1 MPFTKFTNLDFD
13 QIKSQIKSYLRANS
27 NFKDFDFEGSNFSVL
42 IDTLAY
48 NTYITAFNS
57 NMIVNESFLDSAT
70 LRENVVS
77 LARNIGYV
85 PRSRSAA
92 KAQISFTI
100 NTTSTTPT
108 LTLAAGLVCIGA
120 SENQTITF
128 SIPSSI
134 TTTVNNGVATFNN
147 IDVFQGTYLS
157 KQFLVD
163 GSLDQRFL
171 LDNSFIDSS
180 TIVVNVTGP
189 NETGIGREYSLA
201 NNILNIDATSETYLI
216 QEVQDEKY
224 ELLFGDGYFGKKLE
238 NGTIITATYIITDG
252 VGGNGSSTFSYSGRV
267 LDSLDNPVVPT
278 NNILIT
284 TNQSAQNGGDIESVD
299 SIKYFAPRIYA
310 SQYRAVTARD
320 YEAIIQS
327 IYPNT
332 ESVAVVGGEEL
343 DPPEFGQVLISIKP
357 KNGDFVSDFDKQNIQ
372 SKLKNYSLSGIN
384 QKIIDLK
391 VLFVEIDSAVYYN
404 SSQVSN
410 VNDIKSK
417 VTSVLNTFSTSNIN
431 KFGGRFKYSKL
442 GQIID
447 NADTSITSN
456 ITRVIIRRNMKVLL
470 NQSAQYELCYGNAFK
485 KNVGGFNIK
494 STGFTVANQ
503 SGTLYFTD
511 VPNSDNKMGTLSVV
525 KESSTANEFI
535 VVIKSAG
542 SVDYEKGEIIV
553 NTLNITST
561 AQPNNIIEIQAFP
574 DSNDVIGLKDLY
586 LSFSVADST
595 INMVKDTISS
605 GEQISGVGYK
615 TTSSYLNGSLK
626 RGDTST
632 TSATLLT
639 STTSSST
646 MNTTTT
652 TSSGTSSSGGGY

>member
-27 NFKDFDFEGSNFSVL
+27 DFKDFDFDGSNFSVL

-57 NMIVNESFLDSAT
+57 NMVVNESFLDSAT

-92 KAQISFTI
+92 KAEISFSI
-100 NTTSTTPT
+100 NTTSNTST
-108 LTLAAGLVCIGA
+108 LTLAAGLVCVGA
-120 SENQTITF
+120 TENTTVMF

-134 TTTVNNGVATFNN
+134 TTTVNTGVASFNN
-147 IDVFQGTYLS
+147 IEVSQGTYLS

-163 GSLDQRFL
+163 GSLDQRFV

-180 TIVVNVTGP
+180 TIVVRVQGP
-189 NETGIGREYSLA
+189 NETTLGREYSRS
-201 NNILNIDATSETYLI
+201 NNILNIDSTSEIYLL

-238 NGTIITATYIITDG
+238 NGTVITATYIITDG
-252 VGGNGSSTFSYSGRV
+252 KAGNGSSVFSYSGRV
-267 LDSLDNPVVPT
+267 LDSDNNPVVPT
-278 NNILIT
+278 NNITIT
-284 TNQSAQNGGDIESVD
+284 TNQSAANGGDIESVD

-372 SKLKNYSLSGIN
+372 SKLKNYALSGIN

-391 VLFVEIDSAVYYN
+391 VLYVEIDSAIYYN

-410 VNDIKSK
+410 VNGVKSK
-417 VTSVLNTFSTSNIN
+417 VVDVLNTFSTSNIN

-447 NADTSITSN
+447 GSDSSITSN
-456 ITRVIIRRNMKVLL
+456 ITRVIIRRNMKCLL
-470 NQSAQYELCYGNAFK
+470 NQSAQYELCYGNTFK
-485 KNVGGFNIK
+485 KNAGGFNIK
-494 STGFTVANQ
+494 STGFTIANQ
-503 SGTLYFTD
+503 PGTLYFTD
-511 VPNSDNKMGTLSVV
+511 VPNETGDMGVLSVV
-525 KESSTANEFI
+525 RESSESNEFT
-535 VVIKSAG
+535 VVVKSAG
-542 SVDYEKGEIIV
+542 TIDYKKGEIIV
-553 NTLNITST
+553 NTITITST
-561 AQPNNIIEIQAFP
+561 VVANDVIEIQACP

-595 INMVKDTISS
+595 INMIKDTISS

-632 TSATLLT
+632 ANATIST
-639 STTSSST
+639 STTTPS
-646 MNTTTT
+646 TT
-652 TSSGTSSSGGGY
+652 TSTSSGSTSSGGGY

>member
-27 NFKDFDFEGSNFSVL
+27 DFKDFDFDGSNFSVL

-57 NMIVNESFLDSAT
+57 NMVVNESFLDSAT

-92 KAQISFTI
+92 KAEISFSI
-100 NTTSTTPT
+100 NTTSNTST
-108 LTLAAGLVCIGA
+108 LTLAAGLVCVGA
-120 SENQTITF
+120 TENTTVMF

-134 TTTVNNGVATFNN
+134 TTTVNNGIASFNN
-147 IDVFQGTYLS
+147 IEVYQGTYLS

-163 GSLDQRFL
+163 GSLDQRFV

-180 TIVVNVTGP
+180 TIVVRVQGP
-189 NETGIGREYSLA
+189 NETTLGREYSRS
-201 NNILNIDATSETYLI
+201 NNILNIDSTSEIYLL

-238 NGTIITATYIITDG
+238 NGTVITATYIITDG
-252 VGGNGSSTFSYSGRV
+252 KAGNGSSVFSYSGRV
-267 LDSLDNPVVPT
+267 LDSDNNPVVPT
-278 NNILIT
+278 NNITIT
-284 TNQSAQNGGDIESVD
+284 TNQSASNGGDIESVD

-372 SKLKNYSLSGIN
+372 SKLKNYALSGIN

-391 VLFVEIDSAVYYN
+391 VLYVEIDSAIYYN

-410 VNDIKSK
+410 VNGVKSK
-417 VTSVLNTFSTSNIN
+417 VVDVLNTFSTSNIN

-447 NADTSITSN
+447 GSDSSITSN
-456 ITRVIIRRNMKVLL
+456 ITRVIIRRNMKCLL
-470 NQSAQYELCYGNAFK
+470 NQSAQYELCYGNTFK
-485 KNVGGFNIK
+485 KNAGGFNIK
-494 STGFTVANQ
+494 STGFTLADQ
-503 SGTLYFTD
+503 TGTLYFTD
-511 VPNSDNKMGTLSVV
+511 VPNETGDMGVLSVV
-525 KESSTANEFI
+525 RESSESNEFT
-535 VVIKSAG
+535 VVVKSAG
-542 SVDYEKGEIIV
+542 TIDYKKGEIIV
-553 NTLNITST
+553 NTLTITST
-561 AQPNNIIEIQAFP
+561 VAANDIIEIQAFP

-595 INMVKDTISS
+595 INMIKDTISS

-632 TSATLLT
+632 ATATVL
-639 STTSSST
+639 
-646 MNTTTT
+646 TTTT
-652 TSSGTSSSGGGY
+652 TPSTTTSTSSGTPSSGGGY

>member
-13 QIKSQIKSYLRANS
+13 QIKTQIKSYLRANS
-27 NFKDFDFEGSNFSVL
+27 EFKDFDFEGSNFSVL

-57 NMIVNESFLDSAT
+57 NMVVNESFLDSAT
-70 LRENVVS
+70 IRENVVS

-92 KAQISFTI
+92 KAQISFSYT
-100 NTTSTTPT
+100 TTSTSPT
-108 LTLAAGLVCIGA
+108 ATLQAGLVCIGTV
-120 SENQTITF
+120 ENTNYLF
-128 SIPSSI
+128 SIPDDI
-134 TTTVNNGVATFNN
+134 TTTIVNGVATFNN
-147 IDVFQGTYLS
+147 IDVFQGTYLR
-157 KQFLVD
+157 KQFVVD

-171 LDNSFIDSS
+171 LENSFIDSS
-180 TIVVNVTGP
+180 TIVVKVRGLSDANGL
-189 NETGIGREYSLA
+189 GREYSLA
-201 NNILNIDATSETYLI
+201 NNILNIDATSEVYLI
-216 QEVQDEKY
+216 QEVKDERY
-224 ELLFGDGYFGKKLE
+224 ELLFGDGYFGKKLD
-238 NGTIITATYIITDG
+238 NGAVITASYIITDG
-252 VGGNGSSTFSYSGRV
+252 KDGNGPRLFSYAGRV
-267 LDSLDNPVVPT
+267 LDNLGNPIVPSSDVVV
-278 NNILIT
+278 T
-284 TNQSAQNGGDIESVD
+284 TDISAQNGGDIESVD
-299 SIKYFAPRIYA
+299 SIKYFAPRIYS

-357 KNGDFVSDFDKQNIQ
+357 KNGDFVSDFDKQNIL

-391 VLFVEIDSAVYYN
+391 VLYVEIDSAVYYD
-404 SSQVSN
+404 SSKVSN
-410 VNDIKSK
+410 VNEVKSK
-417 VTSVLNTFSTSNIN
+417 VMGVLNTFASSSIN

-447 NADTSITSN
+447 GADSSITSN
-456 ITRVIIRRNMKVLL
+456 ITRVILRRNMKVLL
-470 NQSAQYELCYGNAFK
+470 NQSAQYELCYGNKFK
-485 KNVGGFNIK
+485 KNIGGFNIK
-494 STGFTVANQ
+494 STGFTLANQ
-503 SGTLYFTD
+503 TGTLYFTD
-511 VPNSDNKMGTLSVV
+511 VPNATGNMGTLSVV
-525 KESSTANEFI
+525 RESSTANEYTVI
-535 VVIKSAG
+535 IKSAG
-542 SVDYEKGEIIV
+542 TVDYDKGEVII
-553 NTLNITST
+553 NTINVTST
-561 AQPNNIIEIQAFP
+561 SKDNNIIEIQAFP

-632 TSATLLT
+632 TSDVV
-639 STTSSST
+639 S
-646 MNTTTT
+646 TTT
-652 TSSGTSSSGGGY
+652 TSTSSTTTGGSSGSSSSGGGY